1 MIKEVLKYQGNEK
14 YICILCLNEKDE
26 LILFYALTGKLS
38 IEVNREETD
47 IEINSCR
54 RIVFSHTN
62 NYEIKIP
69 IEVTKNSHL
78 FHIMKI
84 DNEKE
89 FEHICSV
96 VESLV

>member
-1 MIKEVLKYQGNEK
+1 MIKQVLKYQGNAN

-38 IEVNREETD
+38 IESNTEEYEGCQRL
-47 IEINSCR
+47 I
-54 RIVFSHTN
+54 FSHLG

-69 IEVTKNSHL
+69 LETTKNNTL
-78 FHIMKI
+78 FHVIKI

-89 FEHICSV
+89 YDHICSV